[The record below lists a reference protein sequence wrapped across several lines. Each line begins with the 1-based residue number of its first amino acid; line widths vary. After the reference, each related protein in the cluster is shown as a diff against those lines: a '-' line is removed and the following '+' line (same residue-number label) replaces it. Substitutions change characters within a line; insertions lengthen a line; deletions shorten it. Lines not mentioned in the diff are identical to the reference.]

1 MSYNL
6 SDGIDGITSNA
17 AIAKS
22 YAEAG
27 DIAKFRE
34 SIARVINCAALLIMF
49 SDDIQVNAAEQKRL
63 RQINDNI
70 TTTGTADEPF

>member
-17 AIAKS
+17 AIAKQA
-22 YAEAG
+22 AEAG
-27 DIAKFRE
+27 DIVKFRE
-34 SIARVINCAALLIMF
+34 SIARVINCASLLIMF
-49 SDDIQVNAAEQKRL
+49 SDDIQTNADEQKRL

-70 TTTGTADEPF
+70 TTTGTDDEPF

>member
-1 MSYNL
+1 MNYNL
-6 SDGIDGITSNA
+6 SDGIDGITANA
-17 AIAKS
+17 AIAKRH
-22 YAEAG
+22 AEAD

-49 SDDIQVNAAEQKRL
+49 SDEIQANAAEQKRL

-70 TTTGTADEPF
+70 TTTGTDDEPF

>member
-17 AIAKS
+17 AIAKPA
-22 YAEAG
+22 AEAG

-34 SIARVINCAALLIMF
+34 SIARVINCASLLIMF
-49 SDDIQVNAAEQKRL
+49 SDDIQANAAEQERL

-70 TTTGTADEPF
+70 TTTGTDDEPF

>member
-17 AIAKS
+17 AIAKQA
-22 YAEAG
+22 AEAG

-34 SIARVINCAALLIMF
+34 SIARVINCASLLIMF
-49 SDDIQVNAAEQKRL
+49 SDDIQANAAEQERL

-70 TTTGTADEPF
+70 TTTGTENEPF